1 MFGPL
6 ALKGREL
13 FGGDVVCRGNGV
25 SQAPSHVDKQHG
37 LENGPHGQNHA
48 LLYNFWASYRL
59 CAHLVYKGVGTSC
72 GVTLVPTLELRH
84 VKYSSG
90 LRILS
95 EPVLPGKLQDKSIAF
110 FLLKLPHFGI

>member
-1 MFGPL
+1 MNINLTKQGMFGPL

-59 CAHLVYKGVGTSC
+59 CAHLVYKGVGTFYQLGC
-72 GVTLVPTLELRH
+72 PTPE
-84 VKYSSG
+84 
-90 LRILS
+90 
-95 EPVLPGKLQDKSIAF
+95 
-110 FLLKLPHFGI
+110 